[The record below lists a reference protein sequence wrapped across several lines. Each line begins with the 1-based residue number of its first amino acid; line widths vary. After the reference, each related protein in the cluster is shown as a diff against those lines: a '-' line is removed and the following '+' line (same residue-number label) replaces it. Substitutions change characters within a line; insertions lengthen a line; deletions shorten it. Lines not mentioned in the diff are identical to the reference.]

1 VILPLA
7 DEYQT
12 VTTLKKANQFLA
24 KKSKFLG
31 DKISSAQV
39 IQNILQAELYRLDDY
54 LDESIAI
61 ASRKRFEKL
70 VEHPKFK
77 EITQETRLKIMTK
90 RWKDMN
96 EVFKT
101 TDHAQYET
109 ECVDFY
115 QELSLT
121 NNITPTTS
129 VGGNFGKGDPVFG
142 QSISTS
148 RSRGARGGFRQRGT
162 SVSGGSRQRGSLF
175 GQSISRRV
183 SVSVICKK
191 LKHYLISSS
200 GINVNLI

>member
-1 VILPLA
+1 MFCKLLSLADKTVHVILPLA

-12 VTTLKKANQFLA
+12 SKTLEKANQLLA

-39 IQNILQAELYRLDDY
+39 IQNILQAELYRLGDY

-61 ASRKRFEKL
+61 ASRKCFERL

-77 EITQETRLKIMTK
+77 EITEETRLKIMTK
-90 RWKDMN
+90 RWKDMD

-101 TDHAQYET
+101 TGHMQYGT

-121 NNITPTTS
+121 NNNTTTTS
-129 VGGNFGKGDPVFG
+129 
-142 QSISTS
+142 
-148 RSRGARGGFRQRGT
+148 AGGFDFICGQPT
-162 SVSGGSRQRGSLF
+162 SMF
-175 GQSISRRV
+175 GNIKSASRRSGV
-183 SVSVICKK
+183 SDLGNY
-191 LKHYLISSS
+191 LKPFIQ
-200 GINVNLI
+200 NN

>member
-1 VILPLA
+1 VLLSLAGKIVHVILPLA

-12 VTTLKKANQFLA
+12 TKTIEKANQFLA
-24 KKSKFLG
+24 KKSKILG

-61 ASRKRFEKL
+61 ASRKCFERL
-70 VEHPKFK
+70 VQHPKFK

-90 RWKDMN
+90 RWKDMD

-101 TDHAQYET
+101 TGHMPYET

-121 NNITPTTS
+121 NNITPTTR
-129 VGGNFGKGDPVFG
+129 VGGNFG
-142 QSISTS
+142 
-148 RSRGARGGFRQRGT
+148 
-162 SVSGGSRQRGSLF
+162 QRGSVFGASVGSVPF
-175 GQSISRRV
+175 GQGIPTGVGDLGNR
-183 SVSVICKK
+183 
-191 LKHYLISSS
+191 LKPFIQ
-200 GINVNLI
+200 NN